1 MKAKIK
7 ATWNITWLVLLIV
20 ILFSYAMFQG
30 GFVSW
35 FLFYSFL
42 PIFLYQLL
50 LSIYPFKK
58 WEISREIPRS
68 VVQAGDEIYVTI
80 HMKRNSSFPL
90 FYCSIREQIPDSLM
104 VRDVKKE
111 KYRSFSNPNQF
122 KGNRTLNRMVFP
134 LFRKRISF
142 TYSIQQVPRGEHELR
157 AVTLRTGD
165 IFGLIKKQVTI
176 PVENKLVVFPYIH
189 DLKIKDRITS
199 YDQGAVASAV
209 VNQSNTNIATGVR
222 EYAPGDR
229 VSWIDWKQ
237 TARRQDVMTKEFEQE
252 KSTEILVILD
262 SCNSTRLNQLAYEA
276 SIEITSSLLM
286 EFQKKDHQANFLSI
300 GQESHFFPSKYGK
313 SNHSPVNRYFIHA
326 QPSGTQPFSIR
337 LREELKR
344 NRKSE
349 SIFIIV
355 THVDDFLMQIMLE
368 GKVGRKYLAVIFIQA
383 GSLITEEEH
392 RIIQQMRLANIH
404 VQMITDQHLLESP
417 IEVNVR

>member
-1 MKAKIK
+1 MKGKIK
-7 ATWNITWLVLLIV
+7 ATWNILWLVLLMV

-42 PIFLYQLL
+42 PLFLYQLL
-50 LSIYPFKK
+50 LSLYPFKK
-58 WEISREIPRS
+58 WEITREIPRS

-80 HMKRNSSFPL
+80 HMKRNSVFPL
-90 FYCSIREQIPDSLM
+90 FYCSIKEQLPDSLM
-104 VRDVKKE
+104 IRDVKKE
-111 KYRSFSNPNQF
+111 KYRSFSNPERLQ
-122 KGNRTLNRMVFP
+122 GNRTLNRIVFP
-134 LFRKRISF
+134 LFRKRLSF
-142 TYSIQQVPRGEHELR
+142 TYAIQQVPRGEHQLQ

-199 YDQGAVASAV
+199 YDQGAVASTV

-237 TARRQDVMTKEFEQE
+237 TARKQDVMTKEFEQE
-252 KSTEILVILD
+252 KSTEMLVVLD
-262 SCNSTRLNQLAYEA
+262 TCNRTQLNRLAYEA
-276 SIEITSSLLM
+276 SIEISSSILR

-300 GQESHFFPSKYGK
+300 GKESHFFSTQYGR

-349 SIFIIV
+349 IIFIIV
-355 THVDDFLMQIMLE
+355 THLDDFLMQVLLE
-368 GKVGRKYLAVIFIQA
+368 GKLGRKYLAVIFIQA
-383 GSLITEEEH
+383 ESLITEEQH
-392 RIIQQMRLANIH
+392 RIIQQMKLANIH
-404 VQMITDQHLLESP
+404 VQLLSDQHLLESP
-417 IEVNVR
+417 IEVNFR